1 MDLHAERRGE
11 RGETALLVHGS
22 VTNGEATRLEQ
33 RPLADRYR
41 LIALDRRG
49 YYPNP
54 EVKRED
60 FEVDAVD
67 VADLLASGGAAGMR
81 LVRHSHG
88 SVISLLAAARR
99 PPGMKPPP
107 GALPPGAL
115 SGAPPGGP

>member
-11 RGETALLVHGS
+11 RGETVLLVH
-22 VTNGEATRLEQ
+22 
-33 RPLADRYR
+33 
-41 LIALDRRG
+41 
-49 YYPNP
+49 YPNP

-67 VADLLASGGAAGMR
+67 VADLLASGGAACMR

-88 SVISLLAAARR
+88 GVISLLAAARR